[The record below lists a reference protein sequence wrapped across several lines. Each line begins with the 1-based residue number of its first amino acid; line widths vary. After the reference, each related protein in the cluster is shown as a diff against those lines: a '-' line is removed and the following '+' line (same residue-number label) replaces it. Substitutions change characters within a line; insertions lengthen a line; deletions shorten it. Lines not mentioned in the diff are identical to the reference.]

1 MITERKEDLV
11 QVEVESYIEGL
22 LEKYFRSFVGD
33 RDNGELHGQAERRTD
48 TDSGEVRSIDQLAP
62 GG

>member
-11 QVEVESYIEGL
+11 QVESEAFIEKMLG
-22 LEKYFRSFVGD
+22 KYFSSFVGD
-33 RDNGELHGQAERRTD
+33 RENGNLYSQAGRQPDQVSEEI
-48 TDSGEVRSIDQLAP
+48 GSIDQLPP

>member
-11 QVEVESYIEGL
+11 QVESEAFIEKM
-22 LEKYFRSFVGD
+22 LEKYFSSFVGD
-33 RDNGELHGQAERRTD
+33 RDGNIYDQEGRQPAANSEEER
-48 TDSGEVRSIDQLAP
+48 DQLRLAT

>member
-11 QVEVESYIEGL
+11 QVEVESYIEKM
-22 LEKYFRSFVGD
+22 LEKYFSSFVGD
-33 RDNGELHGQAERRTD
+33 RDGNIHGQAERYPGP
-48 TDSGEVRSIDQLAP
+48 DSEEIRNIDQFAA